1 MDEAGDIAAVVAAV
15 AAVIAVV
22 VLVVTMRRM
31 TRTLDGLRDAVEE
44 IRTETVPAVGDV
56 REAVKQANH
65 ELERVDELLGTA
77 ESISVTVDS
86 ASRLAYLLFSNPVI
100 KALALAS
107 GTSRAYR
114 RFRRTD

>member
-1 MDEAGDIAAVVAAV
+1 MDEAGDIAAVVAAA

-22 VLVVTMRRM
+22 ILAITLRNM
-31 TRTLDGLRDAVEE
+31 TRTLNALTDAVDE
-44 IRTETVPAVGDV
+44 IRRETVPAVADV
-56 REAVKQANH
+56 RDAVRQANH

-107 GTSRAYR
+107 GTSRAMR
-114 RFRRTD
+114 RFRRED